1 MLELIS
7 KCEAKKAGLR
17 HYFTGNLCPKGHVSK
32 RYVSGGH
39 CFDCIKEKTEK
50 RKIWNSKWQKR
61 NKEKCA
67 KYSAEYRKRNPE
79 SAAKYMV
86 KLRLEKREE
95 LQEQERKRYQKNKQ
109 KFVEKGKIYRKNNP
123 EVFATHARNRRAL
136 LKGSEGIHTKEEVL
150 DLLKKQ
156 NYECANCLKNIQ
168 KRYTADHII
177 CLKKGGSNYIN
188 NIQILCISC
197 NSKKGTLDPT
207 VFAKRN
213 GRLV

>member
-1 MLELIS
+1 MLKLIS
-7 KCEAKKAGLR
+7 KSEAKTLGLK
-17 HYFTGNLCPKGHVSK
+17 HYFTGNKCPKNHVSK
-32 RYVSGGH
+32 RYVASGK
-39 CFDCIKEKTEK
+39 CFSCIKEKTEK
-50 RKIWNSKWQKR
+50 RKNWHSDWQKR
-61 NKEKCA
+61 NKEKCI

-79 SAAKYMV
+79 SAAKYMA
-86 KLRLEKREE
+86 KRRLERREE
-95 LQEQERKRYQKNKQ
+95 VLEQDRKRYSKNKS
-109 KFVEKGKIYRKNNP
+109 KFLKKGKTYRENNP

-136 LKGSEGIHTKEEVL
+136 LKGSEGNHTKEEVL

-156 NYECANCLKNIQ
+156 NYKCANCLKNIRT
-168 KRYTADHII
+168 RYTADHII
-177 CLKKGGSNYIN
+177 CLKHGGSNYIS